1 MGGTNRT
8 RPAAGLDPGDTGG
21 HGGPVGIVRLEKNGG
36 REGQKLSVYLC
47 VCVHVHRRA
56 KMSHT
61 ESVR

>member
-8 RPAAGLDPGDTGG
+8 RPTAGLDPGDTGG
-21 HGGPVGIVRLEKNGG
+21 PVGIIRLEKNGG
-36 REGQKLSVYLC
+36 GRDRNCQYIC